1 MDSALQS
8 RWQIFKS
15 AFLASLPIMLG
26 YVLMGVAFGIMLDE
40 KGYGALCAFFMAMF
54 IYAGVM
60 QFAAVELLA
69 QGLDFI
75 ALVVLAFVIN
85 ARHIFYGISML
96 GAFSK
101 YKGLKKIYMIFT
113 LTDETFALLNL
124 KKPLQT
130 SESNQPNNTKYG
142 REQSSTETSGI
153 YSRERILID
162 EVESQNALYC
172 FFIALLNQ
180 IYWVIGCVGGS
191 LSATLLHK
199 NGISTQGVEFVM
211 SAVFLVIFLE
221 QFKTHKWLGVIG
233 IVIGVLSL
241 WIFGADSFLLPAIF
255 IGIALVLIYKN
266 LELKAL
272 YNAKRK

>member
-1 MDSALQS
+1 
-8 RWQIFKS
+8 
-15 AFLASLPIMLG
+15 MLG
-26 YVLMGVAFGIMLDE
+26 YVLMGGAFGIMLDE
-40 KGYGALCAFFMAMF
+40 KGYGALCAFFMGVF

-69 QGLDFI
+69 QGLDFL

-96 GAFSK
+96 GTFSK
-101 YKGLKKIYMIFT
+101 YKGFKKFYMIFS

-124 KKPLQT
+124 KNPKHADSLKKPLQT
-130 SESNQPNNTKYG
+130 SES
-142 REQSSTETSGI
+142 TSPQCTQDLQD
-153 YSRERILID
+153 SKTVLEN
-162 EVESQNALYC
+162 SQTPADSENALYC

-180 IYWVIGCVGGS
+180 IYWIIGCVGGS

-221 QFKTHKWLGVIG
+221 QFKTHKWLGVVGIAIG
-233 IVIGVLSL
+233 ALSL

-255 IGIALVLIYKN
+255 IGIALALIYKN
-266 LELKAL
+266 LPKNLTQTFYK
-272 YNAKRK
+272 AKRK